1 MSIVNAREMLMA
13 ATRDKYAV
21 GAFNIT
27 NIIQME
33 GVVAAHEEIRAP
45 LIIQTSVTPLK
56 FLGQDVVVA
65 VYRAIAEFA
74 KIPICLHLDH
84 CREVD
89 YCKSCADA
97 GWTNIMIDASQLPFD
112 QNITQTKEVVAYCRS
127 AGDITIEG
135 ELGTVSGVEDQIKVA
150 EDASQLCDPEQALI
164 FVEETGV
171 DLLAPAIGT
180 AHGVYKTKKP
190 KVDFTRFEK
199 IFKLLNGEKIRTP
212 LVIHG
217 GTGLPEDYV
226 TRLVALGGAKF
237 NVSTDLKRTWIDATY
252 EYISAARE
260 EYNPGKLDAHVKDA
274 IQNKV
279 KAWIYMFGSAGKA

>member
-1 MSIVNAREMLMA
+1 
-13 ATRDKYAV
+13 
-21 GAFNIT
+21 
-27 NIIQME
+27 
-33 GVVAAHEEIRAP
+33 
-45 LIIQTSVTPLK
+45 
-56 FLGQDVVVA
+56 
-65 VYRAIAEFA
+65 
-74 KIPICLHLDH
+74 
-84 CREVD
+84 
-89 YCKSCADA
+89 
-97 GWTNIMIDASQLPFD
+97 MIDASQLPFD

-190 KVDFTRFEK
+190 KVDFNRFEK